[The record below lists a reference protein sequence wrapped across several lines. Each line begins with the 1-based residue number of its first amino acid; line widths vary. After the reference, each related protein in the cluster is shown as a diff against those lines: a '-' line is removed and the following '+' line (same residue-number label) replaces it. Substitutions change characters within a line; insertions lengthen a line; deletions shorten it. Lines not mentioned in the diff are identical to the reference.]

1 MMQTRTFSA
10 PAPARRRRSPEWEE
24 KRKPYEQLLKARDID
39 DKTAMTSM
47 ARRLTMLQAIRP
59 IPPDAGAVPHA
70 PWARKPRRLPA
81 APPGGTMVGN
91 ERLAGGQGSRKK
103 QG

>member
-59 IPPDAGAVPHA
+59 IPPRCRRRAARALGAQAPAFACRAAG
-70 PWARKPRRLPA
+70 RYNGR
-81 APPGGTMVGN
+81 
-91 ERLAGGQGSRKK
+91 Q
-103 QG
+103 